1 MASRKFSNRR
11 PLPPDG
17 PTFRPWTDTTPD
29 PYSGIPRDPK
39 KPQRPTPPGGVLRP
53 ERPKAPKRD
62 SAMSKI
68 SDTASKVTS
77 KKIDSLSGRTPE
89 YGTKSLL
96 KGMLKFL
103 K

>member
-1 MASRKFSNRR
+1 MAGKKSSNRR

-29 PYSGIPRDPK
+29 PYSGIPSDPN
-39 KPQRPTPPGGVLRP
+39 KPQRQTPPGGVLRP
-53 ERPKAPKRD
+53 ERPTPPKRS
-62 SAMSKI
+62 SAMSEI

-77 KKIDSLSGRTPE
+77 KHNDSLSGLTSE

-103 K
+103 R